1 MAYVQEPGS
10 KVPSKPES
18 SKGWVSNSVPL
29 VCRLPLVQ
37 DNATLNLF
45 WVLRAFWLAFLFL
58 VLLKEEFAK
67 RVR

>member
-1 MAYVQEPGS
+1 M
-10 KVPSKPES
+10 
-18 SKGWVSNSVPL
+18 PL